1 MSHNQHYIKINSS
14 SDKPRVASK
23 NKKKFDYKMLQEL
36 ISVKNISIDLDELF
50 TRVKKDRLNRE
61 TKIKGKCNSCREN
74 DFEQTFRRLVEND
87 SYFCIKCTE
96 KRRITKIKEK
106 LFKFDVDVWIQKAKE
121 VHGDKYS
128 YKKVLD
134 YDFTGITNSDIKFPI
149 ICINCSEEDEKE
161 YIFEQRSHD
170 HLDGH
175 GCSKCVGGVS
185 YTTEQW
191 KQKASK
197 VHGNK
202 YDYSKT
208 LYTKGKENIEIICKV
223 HGRFFQTA
231 SMHLQ
236 GYGCSK
242 CSGKYNYTSDEW
254 KEKAKEVHEGKFN
267 YDKTNYTRSHERVTI
282 TCSEGHEF
290 SQLPYIHLQR
300 SGCSKCSGKY
310 NYTSDEWKEKAKEVH
325 EGKFNYDKTN
335 YTRSHERVTITCL
348 DHGDFQQLPYHH
360 LRGHGCINC
369 IDTRVSK
376 VQIEWLNFLEYETKL
391 TIEHAKNTGEH
402 KIKDS
407 RYLADGYN
415 EQHNIVFEFNGC
427 YYHGCPNCFER
438 DDLNTKTKKTFGE
451 LYEKTQIKQEY
462 VINKGYKY
470 IEIWECD
477 WNEIKISTE
486 LKNIYI
492 NNIINY

>member
-282 TCSEGHEF
+282 TC
-290 SQLPYIHLQR
+290 
-300 SGCSKCSGKY
+300 
-310 NYTSDEWKEKAKEVH
+310 
-325 EGKFNYDKTN
+325 
-335 YTRSHERVTITCL
+335 L